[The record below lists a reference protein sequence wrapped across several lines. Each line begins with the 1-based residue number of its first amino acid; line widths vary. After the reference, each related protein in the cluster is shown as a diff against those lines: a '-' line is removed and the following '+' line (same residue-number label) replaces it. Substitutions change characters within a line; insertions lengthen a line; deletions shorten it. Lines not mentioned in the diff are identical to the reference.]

1 MSDMRAQD
9 EPDDAL
15 VDLLVK
21 QVGEGLSP
29 AEQRALDALDSG
41 IASRYRR
48 DLERAAAA
56 VTLAGIGAPSDLPAS
71 LRARLEHQA
80 SIFIPPAGGSVLT
93 FPEPRKPRSLAR
105 SASAGWWAAAAC
117 LLIAIFAWVR
127 QPPPAILGETVPAP
141 PSATAPSPGVERA
154 ALMARS
160 ESLKLNLGAGKDPAA
175 VGLSGDVV
183 WDPVA
188 QRGYIRIVGLA
199 PNDPA
204 AHQYQIW
211 IFDGERDQ
219 RYPVD
224 GGVFDVPAGGNEI
237 LVPIRAAI
245 PVRMAKAFAV
255 TVERPG
261 GVVVSARDRVV
272 ALAQAG

>member
-1 MSDMRAQD
+1 MSDMRSQE

-21 QVGEGLSP
+21 QVSEGLSP
-29 AEQRALDALDSG
+29 AEQRALDVLDSG
-41 IASRYRR
+41 VASRYRR

-56 VTLAGIGAPSDLPAS
+56 VTLAGIGATSDLPAS
-71 LRARLEHQA
+71 LRAKLEHQA
-80 SIFIPPAGGSVLT
+80 SLHVPPAGGSVLT
-93 FPEPRKPRSLAR
+93 FPQAREPRTRAK

-117 LLIAIFAWVR
+117 LLLAVFAWVR
-127 QPPPAILGETVPAP
+127 PPQ
-141 PSATAPSPGVERA
+141 SPGVERA

-175 VGLSGDVV
+175 AGLTGDVV
-183 WDPVA
+183 WDKA
-188 QRGYIRIVGLA
+188 TQRGYIRIAGLA

-224 GGVFDVPAGGNEI
+224 GGVFDVPAGGAEV

-245 PVRMAKAFAV
+245 PVRVAKAFAI